1 MIPNFIRLHNASNNS
16 VCIVNVNNIVCID
29 TDESEYKRIV
39 SEITLSDASDLES
52 FYVNE
57 SPEKIYEMI
66 EKLRE
71 TSK

>member
-1 MIPNFIRLHNASNNS
+1 MIPNFIRLHNASHNS
-16 VCIVNVNNIVCID
+16 VVIVNINNIVCID
-29 TDESEYKRIV
+29 TDENEYNRIV
-39 SEITLSDASDLES
+39 SEIVLSDASDLEN

-57 SPEKIYEMI
+57 SPEKIYDMI

>member
-16 VCIVNVNNIVCID
+16 VVIVNVNNIVCID
-29 TDESEYKRIV
+29 TDENEYNRIV
-39 SEITLSDASDLES
+39 SEIVLSDASDLEN

-57 SPEKIYEMI
+57 SPEKIYDMI

>member
-16 VCIVNVNNIVCID
+16 VVIVNVNNIVCID
-29 TDESEYKRIV
+29 TDETEYKRIV
-39 SEITLSDASDLES
+39 SEIVLSDASDLES

-71 TSK
+71 SSK